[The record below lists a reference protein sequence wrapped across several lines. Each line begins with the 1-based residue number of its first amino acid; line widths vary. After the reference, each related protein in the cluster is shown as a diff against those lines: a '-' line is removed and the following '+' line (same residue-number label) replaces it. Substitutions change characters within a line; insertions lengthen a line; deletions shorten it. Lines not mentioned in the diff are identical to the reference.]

1 MADPKPG
8 IARLEVAAAAILFS
22 LGGAG
27 IKACSLTSWQIAAFR
42 SAVAAAMFLVL
53 LPESRRG
60 WTRGTWIVGTG
71 YAATMLLFVI
81 ANKLTTSAN
90 TIFLQST
97 APLYVLLL
105 GPWLLHERNR
115 ASDLF
120 VMVLLA
126 AGLCLFFVGHE
137 NPWRTAPDPFRGN
150 VLAGIAGVTW
160 ALTIM
165 GMRRLGRERHDAPNP
180 AVPAVVAG
188 NVIAVLVALPF
199 ALPVPA
205 VRTSDAVILFG
216 LGTVQIGLAYVFLTR
231 ALRSVPAFEAMVLLL
246 LEPALNPVWAWLV
259 HGERPGGWAILGGVL
274 ILGASGLKTWNDAR
288 LAPEIPPA

>member
-1 MADPKPG
+1 
-8 IARLEVAAAAILFS
+8 
-22 LGGAG
+22 
-27 IKACSLTSWQIAAFR
+27 
-42 SAVAAAMFLVL
+42 
-53 LPESRRG
+53 
-60 WTRGTWIVGTG
+60 
-71 YAATMLLFVI
+71 MLLFVI

>member
-1 MADPKPG
+1 VSRTG
-8 IARLEVAAAAILFS
+8 VARLEVIAAAFLFS

-42 SAVAAAMFLVL
+42 SAIAAAMFLLL

-60 WTRGTWIVGTG
+60 WTAKTWIVGAG

-115 ASDLF
+115 ASDLL
-120 VMVLLA
+120 VMTLLA
-126 AGLCLFFVGHE
+126 VGLCLFFVGHE

-199 ALPVPA
+199 ALPVPHA
-205 VRTSDAVILFG
+205 RTSDAVILFG
-216 LGTVQIGLAYVFLTR
+216 LGTVQIGLAYIFLTR

-246 LEPALNPVWAWLV
+246 LEPALNPIWSWLV
-259 HGERPGGWAILGGVL
+259 HGERPGGWALLGGIL

-288 LAPEIPPA
+288 LAPEVPPA

>member
-1 MADPKPG
+1 MSRTG
-8 IARLEVAAAAILFS
+8 IARLEVIAAAFLFS

-42 SAVAAAMFLVL
+42 SAIAAAMFLLL

-60 WTRGTWIVGTG
+60 WTAKTWIVGAG

-115 ASDLF
+115 ASDLL
-120 VMVLLA
+120 VMALLA
-126 AGLCLFFVGHE
+126 VGLCLFFVGHE

-199 ALPVPA
+199 ALPMPHA
-205 VRTSDAVILFG
+205 RAADAVSLFG
-216 LGTVQIGLAYVFLTR
+216 LGTVQVGLAYVFLTR
-231 ALRSVPAFEAMVLLL
+231 GLRSVPAFEAMVLLL
-246 LEPALNPVWAWLV
+246 LEPALNPIWSWLV
-259 HGERPGGWAILGGVL
+259 HGERPGGWALLGGIL

-288 LAPEIPPA
+288 LAPEVPPA

>member
-1 MADPKPG
+1 MADRKPG
-8 IARLEVAAAAILFS
+8 IARAEIAITAILFS

-27 IKACSLTSWQIAAFR
+27 IKACSLTSWQIAMFR
-42 SAVAAAMFLVL
+42 SAIAAVMFLIF

-60 WTRGTWIVGTG
+60 WTRWTWIVGAG
-71 YAATMLLFVI
+71 YASTMLLFVI

-105 GPWLLHERNR
+105 GPWLLRERNR
-115 ASDLF
+115 ASDFLIMAIL
-120 VMVLLA
+120 V

-150 VLAGIAGVTW
+150 LLACISGVSW

-165 GMRRLGRERHDAPNP
+165 GMRLLGRERHDTPNP
-180 AVPAVVAG
+180 TVPAVLAG
-188 NVIAVLVALPF
+188 NLIAVIVALPF
-199 ALPVPA
+199 AVPVPA
-205 VRTSDAVILFG
+205 LGRVDALVLLG

-231 ALRSVPAFEAMVLLL
+231 GIRSVPAFEAMVILL

-259 HGERPGGWAILGGVL
+259 HGERPGAWAIAGGAL
-274 ILGASGLKTWNDAR
+274 ILGASALKTWNDAR
-288 LAPEIPPA
+288 LAPEVTPA